1 MEENNSKSAM
11 GIPGTPIVE
20 QSVTA
25 KADEADENTEKKKG
39 LALLIHDLKQ
49 PKLIPIKLLSLIVF
63 SGKSNLLWPTL
74 LFDLINL

>member
-1 MEENNSKSAM
+1 MEENKSTM
-11 GIPGTPIVE
+11 GIPGTHIVE

-25 KADEADENTEKKKG
+25 KADENTEKKKG

-49 PKLIPIKLLSLIVF
+49 LKLIPIKLLSLIAF

-74 LFDLINL
+74 PFN

>member
-1 MEENNSKSAM
+1 
-11 GIPGTPIVE
+11 VE

-63 SGKSNLLWPTL
+63 SGKSNLL
-74 LFDLINL
+74 